1 MFIPVDDA
9 RLYTLAFGPRS
20 APALL
25 ALSGWIGSWEDWAG
39 PLALLSDHLHVI
51 SYDHR
56 GSGATVAPV
65 ESITFD
71 RLVVGSGSFHSLAS
85 SGSILKL
92 SGLR

>member
-9 RLYTLAFGPRS
+9 RLYTLAFGPTTT
-20 APALL
+20 PALL

-39 PLALLSDHLHVI
+39 PLSLLSEDRRVI

-65 ESITFD
+65 
-71 RLVVGSGSFHSLAS
+71 GG
-85 SGSILKL
+85 
-92 SGLR
+92 